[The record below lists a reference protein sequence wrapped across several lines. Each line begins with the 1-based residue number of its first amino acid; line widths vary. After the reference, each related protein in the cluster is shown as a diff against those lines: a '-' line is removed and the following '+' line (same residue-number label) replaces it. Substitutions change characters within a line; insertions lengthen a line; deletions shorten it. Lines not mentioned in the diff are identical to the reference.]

1 MASWIVHLRIADK
14 LLERFP
20 FDEASFVVGSIAPDC
35 GRQNPD
41 GLTYTPS
48 KAVSHCTPD
57 GTNASIDYG
66 GFYDAYI
73 QKEEDPKARA
83 FLFGYLAHLVADK
96 LWGET
101 IFEPSYARYG
111 KDFSDKASFVKAVK
125 RDWYDLDSLYLSR
138 HPDFHAYAVLTRLG
152 HFDGDYLPFYPPEC
166 INEKLA
172 SIDAFYK
179 TRQCNLSRT
188 DYFYLAENEADSFV
202 ADAVALCTKVLQA
215 YTGA

>member
-14 LLERFP
+14 LLETFP
-20 FDEASFVVGSIAPDC
+20 LDAASFIVGSIAPDC

-57 GTNASIDYG
+57 GTNASIDYE

-138 HPDFHAYAVLTRLG
+138 HPDFHAYKVLTGLG
-152 HFDGDYLPFYPPEC
+152 HFDGNYLPFYPSEI
-166 INEKLA
+166 INEKLE
-172 SIDAFYK
+172 SIDAFYR
-179 TRQCNLSRT
+179 TRQCDLSRT

-202 ADAVALCTKVLQA
+202 ADAAALCTRVLQT

>member
-20 FDEASFVVGSIAPDC
+20 LDAASFIVGSIAPDC

-41 GLTYTPS
+41 GLSYTPS
-48 KAVSHCTPD
+48 KAVSHFTAD
-57 GTNASIDYG
+57 GSNASIDYS

-73 QKEEDPKARA
+73 RDEKDGHARA
-83 FLFGYLAHLVADK
+83 FLFGYLAHLAADK

-101 IFEPSYARYG
+101 IFEPSYARYA
-111 KDFSDKASFVKAVK
+111 KDFKDKASFVKAVK

-138 HPDFHAYAVLTRLG
+138 HPDFHAYAVLTGLE
-152 HFDGDYLPFYPPEC
+152 HFDGDYLPFYPPEI
-166 INEKLA
+166 INEKLK
-172 SIDAFYK
+172 SIDSFYK

-188 DYFYLAENEADSFV
+188 DYFYLAENEADRFV
-202 ADAVALCTKVLQA
+202 ADAVTLCTKLLQT
-215 YTGA
+215 YMGA